1 MQSSRDNVGLV
12 SPEKGDNGPTFG
24 STNSGPNGALRSAAN
39 SGGVGS
45 AMGGS
50 LAGVDLGPS
59 ILGAAG
65 PAPSSGPAIPA
76 GTGPGG
82 TPTTALS
89 VYHLITQLC
98 QRPDPASN
106 LAQKQQPGQVPATN
120 ATGIEALPGSSTQR
134 EAALLELS
142 KKREQYEDLALV
154 LWHSFGRLPR
164 AKEDPTDARGRC
176 NVFTTTGDHLCVP
189 HAITADIDCARFQQG
204 L

>member
-1 MQSSRDNVGLV
+1 MMQSLGKEGNGMV
-12 SPEKGDNGPTFG
+12 SGA
-24 STNSGPNGALRSAAN
+24 STNATATPPNSNAN

-59 ILGAAG
+59 MLGAAG
-65 PAPSSGPAIPA
+65 PAASSGPSIPA

-98 QRPDPASN
+98 QRPDPNSPSAKGVIG
-106 LAQKQQPGQVPATN
+106 AGQVPATS
-120 ATGIEALPGSSTQR
+120 ATGVEALPGSSTQR

-154 LWHSFGRLPR
+154 LWHSFGS
-164 AKEDPTDARGRC
+164 
-176 NVFTTTGDHLCVP
+176 
-189 HAITADIDCARFQQG
+189 
-204 L
+204 